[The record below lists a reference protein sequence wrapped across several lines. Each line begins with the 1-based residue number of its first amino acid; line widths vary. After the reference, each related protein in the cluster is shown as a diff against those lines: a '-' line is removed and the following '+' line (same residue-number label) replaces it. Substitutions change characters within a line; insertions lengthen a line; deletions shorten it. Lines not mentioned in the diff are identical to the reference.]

1 MIEFLQQENSKLRH
15 KVHAVMSDLDKT
27 KVAHSH
33 LSEQYVGLH
42 DSYEAVKHYASE
54 MSQANM
60 ALNMKNMELKKK
72 YSESKKNMKK
82 FRTEDKLK
90 IEKVIDLMIAKDRD
104 HDSEIK
110 RMQGLVSALKSGGA
124 GQDIGSSIHR
134 SKKKHIIKKRHAMPP
149 TGQGKTRAKVQ
160 GRTSPAFYRGSS
172 ISSIADDERWGNDG
186 YYDLDSD
193 ASFLEA
199 RHSGNETTKM
209 KSKKSKSP
217 SALPNTS
224 LGKRVVSPDYG
235 TSKLDWQ
242 HSLSPSSLQR
252 EVSSSSP
259 VDALNRHESGSKPNS
274 RRSSKAAATSK
285 PSSLA
290 MRARQG

>member
-15 KVHAVMSDLDKT
+15 KVHAVMSDLDET

-33 LSEQYVGLH
+33 LSEQNVGLH
-42 DSYEAVKHYASE
+42 DSHEAVKHYASE

-82 FRTEDKLK
+82 FRTEDKIK

-110 RMQGLVSALKSGGA
+110 RLQGVVSALKLGGA

-134 SKKKHIIKKRHAMPP
+134 SKKKQIIKKRHAMPP
-149 TGQGKTRAKVQ
+149 TGQGKTRAKVH
-160 GRTSPAFYRGSS
+160 GRASPAFYRGSS
-172 ISSIADDERWGNDG
+172 ISSIADEERWGNDG

-193 ASFLEA
+193 ASFPEA
-199 RHSGNETTKM
+199 GHSGGETAKM
-209 KSKKSKSP
+209 KFKKPKSP
-217 SALPNTS
+217 SALPDTS
-224 LGKRVVSPDYG
+224 LGRRVVSPDYG
-235 TSKLDWQ
+235 TNKLERQ
-242 HSLSPSSLQR
+242 HSFSPSSLQR
-252 EVSSSSP
+252 EASSSSL

-274 RRSSKAAATSK
+274 RRSSLAAAASK